1 MNISPPIFLSIGVL
15 LIAGI
20 ILLWWLTGR
29 IGRKGIRRFI
39 RIVVLPAYA
48 IDLVVIG
55 MITMRSQTSSLP
67 QTQAIASVTETM
79 TVKLGT
85 LTQSLNATGSI
96 AAADNTVLN
105 FKTSAPVTEVL
116 VKVGDQVQAG
126 DTLAHAETT
135 ALDVQVRKAQISLT
149 QAQNSLNELTAKPR
163 DIDIK
168 IAKADIQA
176 AQASLSSASETG
188 SSDNDVQI
196 AKYKEEI
203 AKNQLW
209 QAQLNRDMSND
220 KSNPNAQNAY
230 SSQIQSDSSL
240 AQSQT
245 SIDIA
250 GANYD
255 STASNGP
262 NQSSLGS
269 ANAQLVS
276 AQASLDSLLAGP
288 NDKEVRQAQIAVETA
303 QITLDAAKQAVEDA
317 TLKAPFSG
325 VVAEVNIVPGEVPP
339 ETGAITLLDTSHFS
353 TTLSVDE
360 KDISQLQVGQT
371 VNLNVKAFNGGTTP
385 ATVTRIEPA
394 PKSSSG
400 LVTYNVE
407 VTLNTVDPELRPG
420 MTTIANVVLGQQ
432 DNVIVVPNRFIT
444 TDSATQ
450 KTTAKV
456 QMAPNVYTDIPV
468 TIGAHSDSESVITN
482 GVSVGQTLVILAA
495 NTSPTG
501 NFGLFPGGGGGAPPG
516 GGDGGGFPGGGGGAP
531 PSGGGGAPPGGGAP

>member
-1 MNISPPIFLSIGVL
+1 MNISLPIVLSVGIL
-15 LIAGI
+15 LIAGV

-39 RIVVLPAYA
+39 RIIVLPAYA
-48 IDLVVIG
+48 IALVVIG
-55 MITMRSQTSSLP
+55 MITMRSQLSSLP

-79 TVKLGT
+79 TVKMGT
-85 LTQSLNATGSI
+85 LTQSLNATGAI

-105 FKTSAPVTEVL
+105 FKISAPVTEVL

-126 DTLAHAETT
+126 DILAHADTT
-135 ALDVQVRKAQISLT
+135 ALDTQVRDAQISLI

-168 IAKADIQA
+168 IAQADIEA
-176 AQASLSSASETG
+176 ANASLSAASETG

-209 QAQLNRDMSND
+209 QAQLNRDI
-220 KSNPNAQNAY
+220 KGSNPFALNAY
-230 SSQIQSDSSL
+230 SNQIQSDSSL

-245 SIDIA
+245 SVDIA

-288 NDKEVRQAQIAVETA
+288 TDKEVRQAQIEVETA

-325 VVAEVNIVPGEVPP
+325 IVAEVDIVPGEIPP
-339 ETGAITLLDTSHFS
+339 ETGAITLLDTSHFT

-360 KDISQLQVGQT
+360 KDISQLKVGQT
-371 VNLNVKAFNGGTTP
+371 VNLNVKAFDGGTTP
-385 ATVTRIEPA
+385 ANVTRIEPA
-394 PKSSSG
+394 PTSSSG

-407 VTLNTVDPELRPG
+407 VTLNTVDPKLRPG

-450 KTTAKV
+450 KTTVKV

-468 TIGAHSDSESVITN
+468 TIGAHSDSESVITS
-482 GVSVGQTLVILAA
+482 GVSVGQTLVVLAA
-495 NTSPTG
+495 STSTTG
-501 NFGLFPGGGGGAPPG
+501 GFGLFPGGGGGGAPPGGGGGAPPG
-516 GGDGGGFPGGGGGAP
+516 GGGGGFPGGGAP
-531 PSGGGGAPPGGGAP
+531 